1 MKYPNDGFLPKNI
14 EELKQELKSNNKSFK
29 IIPSED
35 NTDEYVNFYFIGKY
49 EGKEVIYDA
58 VLYTLK
64 LHYQS
69 ELYELAEHEAAK
81 KFPNYQGIKYNEDEN
96 GNLIPLKA
104 EEEEI
109 GWFITEM
116 IMDME
121 EEGAVKVQEFLDLDT
136 HHDYGIGLDAALN
149 LESLDE
155 KAIEDFVEAFN
166 EDSLKLDDTF
176 YTFESEEEEED

>member
-14 EELKQELKSNNKSFK
+14 EALRQELKSSNKSFK

-35 NTDEYVNFYFIGKY
+35 NTDEFVNFYFIGKY

-69 ELYELAEHEAAK
+69 EVYELAEHEAAK
-81 KFPNYQGIKYNEDEN
+81 KFPNYEGIKYNEDEN

-166 EDSLKLDDTF
+166 EDSLELDDTF
-176 YTFESEEEEED
+176 YTFESAEEED

>member
-1 MKYPNDGFLPKNI
+1 MKYPNDGFLPETIDK
-14 EELKQELKSNNKSFK
+14 LKQELISINKSFK
-29 IIPSED
+29 IVPSED

-81 KFPNYQGIKYNEDEN
+81 KFPNYKGIKYEEDEN
-96 GNLIPLKA
+96 GNLTPLQT

-121 EEGAVKVQEFLDLDT
+121 EEGAVRVQEFLDLDT
-136 HHDYGIGLDAALN
+136 HHDFGIGLDAALN
-149 LESLDE
+149 LESIDE
-155 KAIEDFVEAFN
+155 AELEKFIVAFN
-166 EDSLKLDDTF
+166 DDTLVLDDTF
-176 YTFESEEEEED
+176 YTFESEEEED